1 MLEERGGMNG
11 EFSREFQN
19 LVKYFPDK
27 SVNKSTFRMK
37 TRTNVL
43 TPHRLEVQSSETESS
58 KMNGRSKALIQ
69 FSLVVCTQMQ
79 C

>member
-27 SVNKSTFRMK
+27 SVNKSAFRMK

-43 TPHRLEVQSSETESS
+43 TPQVKRRAQ
-58 KMNGRSKALIQ
+58 R
-69 FSLVVCTQMQ
+69 
-79 C
+79 

>member
-1 MLEERGGMNG
+1 MLEESGGMNG

-27 SVNKSTFRMK
+27 SVNKSAFRMK

-43 TPHRLEVQSSETESS
+43 TPQVKRRAQRWMDAV
-58 KMNGRSKALIQ
+58 KP
-69 FSLVVCTQMQ
+69 
-79 C
+79 

>member
-1 MLEERGGMNG
+1 MLEEHGGMNG

-27 SVNKSTFRMK
+27 SVNKSAFRIK

-43 TPHRLEVQSSETESS
+43 TPQVGSAV
-58 KMNGRSKALIQ
+58 KWNGELKDEW
-69 FSLVVCTQMQ
+69 TQ
-79 C
+79 

>member
-1 MLEERGGMNG
+1 MNG

-27 SVNKSTFRMK
+27 SVNKSAFRMK

-43 TPHRLEVQSSETESS
+43 TPLRLEVQSSETEL
-58 KMNGRSKALIQ
+58 KDEW
-69 FSLVVCTQMQ
+69 TQ
-79 C
+79 

>member
-27 SVNKSTFRMK
+27 SVNKSSFRMK

-43 TPHRLEVQSSETESS
+43 TPQVGSAV
-58 KMNGRSKALIQ
+58 K
-69 FSLVVCTQMQ
+69 
-79 C
+79 